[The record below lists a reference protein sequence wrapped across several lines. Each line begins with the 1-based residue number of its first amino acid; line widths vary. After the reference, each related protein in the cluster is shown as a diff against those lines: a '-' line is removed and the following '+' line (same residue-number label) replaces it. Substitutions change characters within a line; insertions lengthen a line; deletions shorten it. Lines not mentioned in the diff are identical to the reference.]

1 MGRTTNPNLDTKK
14 LYVGLSAEV
23 YDALERLAA
32 EQGRTTSALAAF
44 ALEHFMAYDAPKI
57 YPLSRAVER
66 YSDTTDSD
74 E

>member
-23 YDALERLAA
+23 YDAIEKLAA
-32 EQGRTTSALAAF
+32 EQGRTTSSLAAF
-44 ALEHFMAYDAPKI
+44 ALEHFLAYDAPKI

-66 YSDTTDSD
+66 YQPPD
-74 E
+74 EDE